1 MATLTGLRHPRAH
14 QPVPRPI
21 PGVGTR
27 LRWSLEYAAVL
38 GLYAFL
44 AVLPR
49 RVRMGLGLALGRLV
63 FRADR
68 RHRGIALA
76 NLAMAYPDATG
87 AWREE
92 IARQSFANLG
102 RLLVEVLM
110 LRRDA
115 DRAIADDDV
124 EGWEHVEALAR
135 SRTGYFLMSGHFGNW
150 ERAAFTQGARGF
162 PLWMV
167 TRPLDNPHLERLL
180 AGIRAATG
188 NRIIHKRSGIKET
201 VKGLKAGHPIAFV
214 IDQDFPETGPHFV
227 PFFGKLAST
236 TPALGMLA
244 VRLSAP
250 VLPIFAYPKPAGGYH
265 VVYGPPI
272 PTDGIGADEAG
283 AQAMTAAATA
293 RIEEA
298 VRRCPEAWFWMH
310 HRWRTRPLDEPLDG
324 ASLIVPA

>member
-1 MATLTGLRHPRAH
+1 
-14 QPVPRPI
+14 V
-21 PGVGTR
+21 
-27 LRWSLEYAAVL
+27 EYVAVL
-38 GLYAFL
+38 VLYGFL

-49 RVRMGLGLALGRLV
+49 RVRLGLGRALGRFI
-63 FRADR
+63 FRIDR
-68 RHRGIALA
+68 RHRDIALF
-76 NLAMAYPDATG
+76 NLAMAYPGATG

-92 IARQSFANLG
+92 VARRSFANLG

-115 DRAIADDDV
+115 DEAMAEDDV
-124 EGWEHVEALAR
+124 EGWEHVESLAR
-135 SRTGYFLMSGHFGNW
+135 SHTGYFLMSGHFGNW
-150 ERAAFTQGARGF
+150 ERAAFAHGARGM

-167 TRPLDNPHLERLL
+167 TRPLDNPYLEGLL

-201 VKGLKAGHPIAFV
+201 VKGLRGGHAVAFV
-214 IDQDFPETGPHFV
+214 IDQDFPEAGPHFV

-236 TPALGMLA
+236 TPALGTLA
-244 VRLSAP
+244 TRLGAP

-265 VVYGPPI
+265 VVYGPLVPA
-272 PTDGIGADEAG
+272 DGMDNDEAG
-283 AQAMTAAATA
+283 AKAMTEAATA

-324 ASLIVPA
+324 SALTARA

>member
-1 MATLTGLRHPRAH
+1 MTTPTGLRHPRAH
-14 QPVPRPI
+14 HAAPRPE

-27 LRWSLEYAAVL
+27 ARWLVEYGLVL
-38 GLYAFL
+38 ALYGFL

-49 RVRMGLGLALGRLV
+49 RVRLGLGRGLGGLV
-63 FRADR
+63 FRCDR
-68 RHRGIALA
+68 RHRDIALG
-76 NLAMAYPDATG
+76 NLEMAYPSAADL
-87 AWREE
+87 WRRE
-92 IARQSFANLG
+92 IARKSFENLG

-115 DRAIADDDV
+115 ARALAEDDV
-124 EGWEHVEALAR
+124 EGWEHVAAYAR
-135 SRTGYFLMSGHFGNW
+135 SSTGYFLMSGHFGNW
-150 ERAAFTQGARGF
+150 ERAAFTQGARGL
-162 PLWMV
+162 PLWMI

-201 VKGLKAGHPIAFV
+201 VKGLRGGHPVAFV
-214 IDQDFPETGPHFV
+214 IDQDFPEAGPHFV
-227 PFFGKLAST
+227 PFFGKLASA
-236 TPALGMLA
+236 TPALGTIA
-244 VRLSAP
+244 TRLGAP
-250 VLPIFAYPKPAGGYH
+250 VLPIFAYPKPDGGYR

-272 PTDGIGADEAG
+272 LPDGMGADDAG
-283 AQAMTAAATA
+283 AVAMTAAATA

-324 ASLIVPA
+324 DA